1 MPRRR
6 LTQNLIDALEPGGS
20 VRDFRDRDLRGFG
33 VRIMPSGRK
42 TYFVHAQSGGRRRWT
57 RIGDARTMP
66 LARARTLARAR
77 LAALRNRDPS
87 RAPDASAETPFEAV
101 AEAAFRRHARLWKP
115 GTMAVNKDYLKN
127 QILPRFKGQPVG
139 AITAEDVRQWFASL
153 RSIPAAADR
162 SMPVLSVI
170 MREAETLGCRPAD
183 SNPCRN
189 IRRYRRRGRD
199 RFLSREEVRRL
210 GRALAR
216 HEGRVLAAAVRL
228 LLLTGCRKGEIMTLR
243 WRDCRDGRLFLR
255 DSKTGPRTVWLS
267 SAARKVLDGLPRRRV
282 CVFPGRRR
290 RRCASLQ
297 GLDQF
302 WRKLRDEADL
312 RDVRLHDLRHSYAT
326 LALQAGETVPT
337 IGRLLGHRDP
347 HTTLKYIHL
356 ADETVRQAV
365 DDVAPVLAG
374 EGRP

>member
-1 MPRRR
+1 MPNRR
-6 LTQNLIDALEPGGS
+6 LTQSLIDALEPGGS
-20 VRDFRDRDLRGFG
+20 VREFRDTELRSFG

-42 TYFVHAQSGGRRRWT
+42 SFFVHAQSGKRRRWT
-57 RIGDARTMP
+57 TLGDARTMP

-77 LAALRNRDPS
+77 LAALRNRDTS
-87 RAPDASAETPFEAV
+87 RAPEASAEAPFEVV

-115 GTMAVNKDYLKN
+115 GTMEVNRLYLKH
-127 QILPRFKGQPVG
+127 QILPRFRGQPVG

-153 RSIPAAADR
+153 RSVPAAADR

-170 MREAETLGCRPAD
+170 MREAETLGCRPED

-189 IRRYRRRGRD
+189 IRRYRRRGRV

-210 GRALAR
+210 GKALAR
-216 HEGRVLAAAVRL
+216 HEGRILAAAVRL

-243 WRDCRDGRLFLR
+243 WRDYRDGRLFLR

-267 SAARKVLDGLPRRRV
+267 SAAREVLDGLPKRRM

-290 RRCASLQ
+290 RKSASLQ
-297 GLDQF
+297 ALDQF
-302 WRKLRDEADL
+302 WRNLRDEADL

-337 IGRLLGHRDP
+337 IGRLLGHSDP

-365 DDVAPVLAG
+365 DAVAPILCG
-374 EGRP
+374 ERRP

>member
-1 MPRRR
+1 MPKRR
-6 LTQNLIDALEPGGS
+6 LTQSLIDALEPDGS
-20 VRDFRDRDLRGFG
+20 VRDFRDRELRGFG

-42 TYFVHAQSGGRRRWT
+42 TYFVQAMSAKRRWWT

-77 LAALRNRDPS
+77 LAAFRNHDPS
-87 RAPDASAETPFEAV
+87 RPPEASAETPFEVV

-115 GTMAVNKDYLKN
+115 GTMKVNRNYLK
-127 QILPRFKGQPVG
+127 QLILPRFKGQPVG

-153 RSIPAAADR
+153 RPTPASADR

-170 MREAETLGCRPAD
+170 MREAETLGCRPED

-210 GRALAR
+210 GKALAR
-216 HEGRVLAAAVRL
+216 HDGHILAAAVRL
-228 LLLTGCRKGEIMTLR
+228 LLLTGCRKSEIMTLR
-243 WRDCRDGRLFLR
+243 WRDYRDGRLFLR

-267 SAARKVLDGLPRRRV
+267 SVAREVLDGLPRKRV
-282 CVFPGRRR
+282 SVFPGRRR
-290 RRCASLQ
+290 MRSASLQ
-297 GLDQF
+297 CLDQF
-302 WRKLRDEADL
+302 WRDLRDEANL
-312 RDVRLHDLRHSYAT
+312 QDVRLHDLRHSYAT

-337 IGRLLGHRDP
+337 IGRLLGHGDP
-347 HTTLKYIHL
+347 QTTLKYIHL

-365 DDVAPVLAG
+365 DAVAPVLCG
-374 EGRP
+374 ERRP